1 MSRKILDR
9 KPGSRQFS
17 LLGMLLFSAVGWFA
31 IALPDHPDAIVV
43 DAFARLPL
51 EVPLLGLALLF
62 ARGRPARF
70 LAGLVTVLVF
80 AILLLKLADIGT
92 QAAFQRPFNP
102 YLDARML
109 ADGWNLLSGS
119 IGIAAT
125 LAAILAIVA
134 ALLGFGFLFRRAI
147 GWMAMAEGRMRSG
160 LLVAFAAPLLIGAF
174 GFAAGQP
181 RVEARMSRYLLER
194 LALVASS
201 VGDLRAFEADLARA
215 DGQISGAGLFSAIT
229 GQDVVLIF
237 VESYGRSA
245 IEDPRYASVT
255 TSRLQAIETQLA
267 SAGLSSASAWVGSP
281 TVGGLSWLAHG
292 TLLSGLW
299 VDSQA
304 RYDRLMRSEKPSLNR
319 LFVDAGWKS
328 VAVMPAITMAWPEAA
343 YFGYDR
349 ILAAADLGYRGQ
361 PFNWVTMPDQYTLSA
376 FERLVRALPAKERK
390 PVMVEIAL
398 ISSHAPWTPV
408 ASLVDWQSV
417 GDGSVFD
424 AQATSGDAPSV
435 VWADPERVRAHY
447 IQTIDYSLETLGSYM
462 TRFGKD
468 TVFVILGDHQ
478 PAAIVTGADAPRSV
492 PLHVVSAD
500 AALIDRFRRTGFAA
514 GMIPKSDTREWPM
527 DQMRGV
533 LIDLFTKVR

>member
-9 KPGSRQFS
+9 KPGSQQFS
-17 LLGMLLFSAVGWFA
+17 LLGLLLFSAIAWFA
-31 IALPDHPDAIVV
+31 FTLPDHPDAVGI

-51 EVPLLGLALLF
+51 ELPLLGLALLLF
-62 ARGRPARF
+62 RGLSARVLPA
-70 LAGLVTVLVF
+70 LVTMFVF
-80 AILLLKLADIGT
+80 AILLLKLADLGT

-109 ADGWNLLSGS
+109 GDGWNLLSGA

-125 LAAILAIVA
+125 LAGIFAIVG
-134 ALLGFGFLFRRAI
+134 ALLGSVLVFFRAI
-147 GWMAMAEGRMRSG
+147 GWMAMAEGRVRNG
-160 LLVAFAAPLLIGAF
+160 LLITFAAPLLIGAF
-174 GFAAGQP
+174 GFATGQP
-181 RVEARMSRYLLER
+181 RVEAHMPRYLVER
-194 LALVASS
+194 LALVARS
-201 VGDLRAFEADLARA
+201 VEDLRMFEADLTHG
-215 DGQISGAGLFSAIT
+215 DGPASSTGLFSAIA

-245 IEDPRYASVT
+245 IEDPRYTSVT
-255 TSRLQAIETQLA
+255 TPRLQAIETQLV

-304 RYDRLMRSEKPSLNR
+304 RYDRLMASEKPSLNR
-319 LFVDAGWKS
+319 LFVDAGWES
-328 VAVMPAITMAWPEAA
+328 VAVMPAITMAWPEAS

-349 ILAAADLGYRGQ
+349 ILAAADLGYRGK

-376 FERLVRALPAKERK
+376 FERLVRAPPVKERK
-390 PVMVEIAL
+390 PVMAEIAL

-417 GDGSVFD
+417 GDGAVFD
-424 AQATSGDAPSV
+424 AQATSGDSPSV
-435 VWADPERVRAHY
+435 VWADPERVRGQY

-462 TRFGKD
+462 ARFGKD

-478 PAAIVTGADAPRSV
+478 PAAIVTGAGASRSV

-500 AALIDRFRRTGFAA
+500 AGLIDSFRRAGFSS
-514 GMIPKSDTREWPM
+514 GMVPKPETREWPM

-533 LIDLFTKVR
+533 LIDMFTTAQ